1 MSTTNKNKKTVSE
14 ALLEMDKVSKSL
26 KENSKATLS
35 SLLSEAVKEYMKEA
49 IGDDEEMEDD
59 EEYSIEDDA
68 TENESEMDDTSVE
81 EPMETEEPAAEEEE
95 APIDGE
101 DDEWSEYDEFKVDDD
116 TYDLTTGEKGDET
129 LVKVYKLLK
138 DTDQVVVKQDGDT
151 VSLQDNETGAE
162 YVIKLDEDEPSAEE
176 NEYEVELEDDS
187 FDSEDNDEEDETMK
201 ESKEMVFEIDLGYT
215 DNYQK
220 KDPIQG
226 LSNEEPSKSGKSWH
240 KGVPTGTEKPW
251 ASDGSDAPFEEKV
264 ACNEEELLT
273 DVAVDDMTSET
284 PVAENVT
291 MPQRRKKVK
300 QLSRQNQETPDTGHH
315 VSKNGEYK
323 ALEEMCAKLQKE
335 NKEMKAMIP
344 QIKKAMN
351 ESVLVNYKLGR
362 IVKLFSENTTTR
374 KEKVDIINRFNE
386 EAKTIN
392 ETKALYESVKRELNA
407 SVKTNPT
414 NILEGKEMT
423 AEKPKVNETT
433 VYQSNEIKEMLDFM
447 KRMNKC

>member
-14 ALLEMDKVSKSL
+14 ALLEMDKVSQSL
-26 KENSKATLS
+26 KESSKATLS
-35 SLLSEAVKEYMKEA
+35 SLLSEAVKNYMTEA
-49 IGDDEEMEDD
+49 IGEEDEEEA
-59 EEYSIEDDA
+59 EYSIEDDA
-68 TENESEMDDTSVE
+68 TENEVEMDDTSADEDSV
-81 EPMETEEPAAEEEE
+81 ETEEESEIETEE
-95 APIDGE
+95 APEEGE
-101 DDEWSEYDEFKVDDD
+101 EDEWSDFEEFKVDDD

-151 VSLQDNETGAE
+151 VSLKDNETGAE
-162 YVIKLDEDEPSAEE
+162 YVITLDDEDEVEF
-176 NEYEVELEDDS
+176 ELES
-187 FDSEDNDEEDETMK
+187 SESDYNDEEDETMT
-201 ESKEMVFEIDLGYT
+201 ESKEKVFEIDLGYT
-215 DNYQK
+215 DNYQS

-226 LSNEEPSKSGKSWH
+226 LSNAEPSKSGKSWH

-251 ASDGSDAPFEEKV
+251 ASKGSDAPFEEK
-264 ACNEEELLT
+264 ACCNEEELLT
-273 DVAVDDMTSET
+273 DVAVDDLTSET
-284 PVAENVT
+284 PVEEGTNVT
-291 MPQRRKKVK
+291 LPNRRKTTKSHSMQQKDYPKVAH
-300 QLSRQNQETPDTGHH
+300 ND
-315 VSKNGEYK
+315 SKNGEFK
-323 ALEEMCAKLQKE
+323 ALEEMVKKLQKE

-392 ETKALYESVKRELNA
+392 ETKALYESVKRELNS
-407 SVKTNPT
+407 SVKSTSANSL
-414 NILEGKEMT
+414 LESKDIT
-423 AEKPKVNETT
+423 TEKPKVNETT
-433 VYQSNEIKEMLDFM
+433 VYQSNDIKEMLDFM